1 MATKEE
7 ILSALA
13 EIDAATNVQAE
24 GLTTLSAGVSDIAAS
39 LTDIDGDI
47 TTLSNLVAAG
57 GVDPNIA
64 ALVTSIKDRVS
75 GSGAQ
80 LTAVSAAIKAQADFS
95 KTVAARTDN
104 PVPNPPPVVEP
115 APAPFA

>member
-1 MATKEE
+1 MIVLNACTVD
-7 ILSALA
+7 LS
-13 EIDAATNVQAE
+13 IDRLQ
-24 GLTTLSAGVSDIAAS
+24 
-39 LTDIDGDI
+39 
-47 TTLSNLVAAG
+47 
-57 GVDPNIA
+57 IA
-64 ALVTSIKDRVS
+64 ALVTSIQNRVS

-115 APAPFA
+115 TPAPFA